1 MSTKT
6 LAHIRIAF
14 LECGLLAPAALAKYG
29 RYGNLA
35 QEFLSTAAKDSPDAL
50 ATFSLFPFDVHG
62 AREYPDI
69 EEIDAVI
76 ISGSKYDSFDN
87 DPWILELVEFV
98 RKILAQRRVR
108 IIGICFG
115 HQIIG
120 RALGGDAIV
129 GRGDNGW
136 ETSVTPL
143 QLTSR
148 GQEIFGRSQ
157 LKLNQMHRDIV
168 YSCPEGTELL
178 ASSSRYEVQGLYIP
192 ERLMTFQG
200 HPEYTADIISEV
212 LHIRHDMGI
221 FDDEMLSDALQR
233 SKEPH
238 DGYEV
243 GRVFLKFLAGRV

>member
-1 MSTKT
+1 MSKKT

-14 LECGLLAPAALAKYG
+14 LECGILAPEARAKHG
-29 RYGNLA
+29 RYGDLA
-35 QEFLSTAAKDSPDAL
+35 QEFLSTAATDSPDAL
-50 ATFSLFPFDVHG
+50 ATFSLFPFDVQD
-62 AREYPDI
+62 AREYPNI

-76 ISGSKYDSFDN
+76 ISGSKHNSFDN

-108 IIGICFG
+108 IVGYCFG

-136 ETSVTPL
+136 EVSVTPL
-143 QLTSR
+143 QLTSG

-157 LKLNQMHRDIV
+157 LKIYEMHRDVV

-178 ASSSRYEVQGLYIP
+178 ASSSRYEIQSLYIP

-200 HPEYTADIISEV
+200 HPEYTAEIISEV
-212 LHIRHDMGI
+212 LHIRHNKGI

-233 SKEPH
+233 LKEPH
-238 DGYEV
+238 DGYEA
-243 GRVFLKFLAGRV
+243 GRVTLKFLAGKF